1 MEESLDALDEDQD
14 ELEAEADAEVDAV
27 LFEITDGK
35 LGQAGRAT
43 SKIPVRSARSHHVP
57 ADSSAQEAA
66 TAQELADEDAENERM
81 QAQLDS
87 LLRG

>member
-27 LFEITDGK
+27 LFDITDGK

-43 SKIPVRSARSHHVP
+43 SKIPVRLSNVVASLTRT
-57 ADSSAQEAA
+57 QEAR
-66 TAQELADEDAENERM
+66 TAAEIEEEDAENERM

-87 LLRG
+87 LLRS